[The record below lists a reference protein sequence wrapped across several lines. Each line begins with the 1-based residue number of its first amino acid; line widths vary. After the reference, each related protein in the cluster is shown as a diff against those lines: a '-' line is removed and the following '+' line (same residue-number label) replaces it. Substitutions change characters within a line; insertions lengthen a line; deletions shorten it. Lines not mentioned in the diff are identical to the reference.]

1 MTDLQAAVTD
11 DDTIDHQLQD
21 GLLVSECCLMKA
33 GSDALTKCHQIAPD
47 PLGLHPLLA

>member
-21 GLLVSECCLMKA
+21 DLLVSECCLMKA
-33 GSDALTKCHQIAPD
+33 GSDTIAKRHQIAPD